1 MLSLFGFYSGS
12 DPDRHVQH
20 FQGAA
25 HVPGKERVDLSEIIT
40 YMYLMAL
47 GNPYSFSKPCCFLF
61 SVVPAQQ
68 P

>member
-1 MLSLFGFYSGS
+1 MLSLVRYYSGS
-12 DPDRHVQH
+12 DPDRQVRH
-20 FQGAA
+20 FQRAA

-40 YMYLMAL
+40 YKDLMAL
-47 GNPYSFSKPCCFLF
+47 GTPYSFSKPCCFLF